1 MVQPDAMKLLVSAPV
16 RHGYQHC
23 GGFSTVLH
31 VVVMGTEFAVV
42 LKPKHLGEGMVKMAR
57 SSTTTEGP
65 GTRK

>member
-1 MVQPDAMKLLVSAPV
+1 MVQPDAMKLPTIAPV

-23 GGFSTVLH
+23 GGFSIVLH
-31 VVVMGTEFAVV
+31 VVVMGTEFAVI
-42 LKPKHLGEGMVKMAR
+42 LKPSNLGECMVKMAR